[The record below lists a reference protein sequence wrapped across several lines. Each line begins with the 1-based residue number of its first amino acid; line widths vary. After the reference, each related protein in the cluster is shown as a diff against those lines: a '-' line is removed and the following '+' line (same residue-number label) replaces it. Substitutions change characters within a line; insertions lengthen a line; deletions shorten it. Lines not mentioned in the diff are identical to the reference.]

1 MQTNRL
7 PSWLRFN
14 RTLNISKV
22 ACFANSL
29 YHGFKGVKRNPC
41 RKRPGKEHCSVIVR
55 ASFFT
60 CAVNLIYLYFI
71 QLLNRIISS
80 GKIA

>member
-1 MQTNRL
+1 ML
-7 PSWLRFN
+7 SWSRFS
-14 RTLNISKV
+14 RILNISKV

-29 YHGFKGVKRNPC
+29 YHGFKGVNRNPSK
-41 RKRPGKEHCSVIVR
+41 KRPGKGHCFVIVR

-60 CAVNLIYLYFI
+60 CAVSLIYLYFI
-71 QLLNRIISS
+71 QLLNRIMSN